1 MAMNDLEEYF
11 LNNKGRLIHKWHH
24 YFEIYDR
31 HFSRFR
37 NQEIVVVEVGVFH
50 GGSLQ
55 MWKNYFGQK
64 AVIYGIDV
72 DPRAKVLEEENIR
85 VLIGSQSDR
94 SFLRKLKSELP
105 AIDIFIDD
113 GGHRM
118 QQQIITFEE
127 IFDKVQP
134 NGVYVCEDLL
144 TSYQLIYGGGHRR
157 PGTFIEYSKRLIDK
171 LNAWHSEE
179 KSLNP
184 DSFTRTT
191 HSLHYYDSMLVIE
204 KATHDQPAVSK
215 TGVESFA
222 SEPSREPSPGFKL
235 LKGINWLL
243 RQFRLPAFKLNR

>member
-1 MAMNDLEEYF
+1 MNDLEEYF
-11 LNNKGRLIHKWHH
+11 LNNKGRHIHKWHH

-31 HFSRFR
+31 HFRRFR
-37 NQEIVVVEVGVFH
+37 NREIVVVEVGVFH

-55 MWKNYFGQK
+55 MWKSYFGEK
-64 AVIYGIDV
+64 AVIYGIDIN
-72 DPRAKVLEEENIR
+72 PRAKDLEEDNVKI
-85 VLIGSQSDR
+85 LIGSQSDR
-94 SFLRKLKSELP
+94 NFLRNLKSELP

-127 IFDKVQP
+127 LFDKIQP
-134 NGVYVCEDLL
+134 DGVYVCEDLL

-179 KSLNP
+179 GSLKP
-184 DSFTRTT
+184 DTFTSTT

-204 KATHDQPAVSK
+204 KGAHPKPTVSK
-215 TGVESFA
+215 TGVPSFTN
-222 SEPSREPSPGFKL
+222 EPAREPPAGFKL
-235 LKGINWLL
+235 LKLVNWVL
-243 RQFRLPAFKLNR
+243 RRFRLPGFKLNR